1 MTKTYL
7 LRVSS
12 GPPFPLLYR
21 RLRRLFYKSTFI
33 LYFNQSIAFSDLYG
47 SDFTLMTL
55 FFCCIGLIA
64 LVSVL
69 TVLALILLSRLRR
82 EQQRR
87 VQLHQQVCRQQ
98 HRLQVDQDVIRQ
110 LNHRSGVSHEQVQR
124 WIDGLIESE
133 FYATFLWEDLVDESG
148 EVIALYGQGN
158 LPLRRL
164 DRSRMA
170 SQQGIDLLSH
180 SFTRRQRIYYQM
192 RRHILSTD
200 EGPWLS

>member
-33 LYFNQSIAFSDLYG
+33 HYFNQAIAFTNLYG

-69 TVLALILLSRLRR
+69 TVLALILLSRRLHR

-124 WIDGLIESE
+124 WIDGLTESE
-133 FYATFLWEDLVDESG
+133 FYATFLWEDWLMSQVKLLPCMARKTSPYAG
-148 EVIALYGQGN
+148 WIAAGWPVSKVSN
-158 LPLRRL
+158 C
-164 DRSRMA
+164 
-170 SQQGIDLLSH
+170 
-180 SFTRRQRIYYQM
+180 
-192 RRHILSTD
+192 
-200 EGPWLS
+200 